1 MTIEKIFLNSK
12 KEMEKRKLFEI
23 NQYYYQLYLL
33 ELKYNSISI
42 IKKVIKKYIKKE
54 YQYIIFDSYKNTEC
68 FELDGSFILHNKYL
82 NVQYKKY
89 KYIFI
94 DLKNINNRRFIY
106 FYKKEYNINN
116 K

>member
-23 NQYYYQLYLL
+23 DQYYYQLYLL
-33 ELKYNSISI
+33 CLKYDSINI
-42 IKKVIKKYIKKE
+42 IKKVICKYVKKE
-54 YQYIIFDSYKNTEC
+54 CQYIVFDSYKNIEC
-68 FELDGSFILHNKYL
+68 FELDDSFILHNKYL
-82 NVQYKKY
+82 DVQYKKY

-94 DLKNINNRRFIY
+94 DLKNINNRKFIY